1 MLEQLLGKGYE
12 VVVRPHPEY
21 VKRFGPRMDQLVRRY
36 EGREADGLRFELDF
50 SGNSSIFDSDALITD
65 WSGTAYEFSFVT
77 LKPAI
82 FIDTKPKINNPEYEK
97 LGIEPL
103 EFSLR
108 DQVGIRID
116 PKNMDTLETELA
128 QLLRSKEQYAGRIEN
143 IRNTYIANFGHS
155 GEVGGRYI
163 LGALK
168 ARQKAK
174 KETVS

>member
-1 MLEQLLGKGYE
+1 MGQKMDQMKILNQLRKAQKELKNEIFEVEAVDGAVASLADNPYLEQLIK
-12 VVVRPHPEY
+12 
-21 VKRFGPRMDQLVRRY
+21 
-36 EGREADGLRFELDF
+36 
-50 SGNSSIFDSDALITD
+50 
-65 WSGTAYEFSFVT
+65 
-77 LKPAI
+77 
-82 FIDTKPKINNPEYEK
+82 EYEK